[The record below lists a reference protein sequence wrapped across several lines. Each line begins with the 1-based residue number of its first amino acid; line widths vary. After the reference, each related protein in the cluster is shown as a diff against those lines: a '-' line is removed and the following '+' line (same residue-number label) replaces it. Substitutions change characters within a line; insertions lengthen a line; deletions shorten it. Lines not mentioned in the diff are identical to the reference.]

1 MNELKNKDVVGIVK
15 NRVESSHL
23 GAITQILGEEF
34 LKHEDLVEDIHTILS
49 MGNNMIIQG
58 DGGFGKS
65 DIVNSVCKQ
74 LELDVNYLVCNEST
88 TVSDV
93 LGPIDINN
101 YLDGKGYERDFEKG
115 VFRGEGVLV
124 IEEAFDAPADVITA
138 IKDVMSR
145 KKLVHKNG
153 HVESLVSNVILIT
166 NVLVEDLPKSPSIS
180 ALLSRFVI
188 THTVD
193 CKWSKEDYYNLL
205 SLRFPFMDTDL
216 VEYLSM
222 VFSLSTGMSPR
233 KALDIAPI
241 IERKGTSF
249 LNRVLDLKESDIES
263 FIVFSDHRKEM
274 RECIEDSK
282 VFYDKYVNIMS
293 DYTNGKKDKGATIEM
308 LTVFKDRVSSNKSP
322 DSLVSKLTESIKSI
336 TSEQY

>member
-1 MNELKNKDVVGIVK
+1 MINLKNEDVVELVRS
-15 NRVESSHL
+15 NVESSHL
-23 GAITQILGEEF
+23 GAVTEILGENF
-34 LKHEDLVEDIHTILS
+34 LRHENLVEDIHTILS

-65 DIVNSVCKQ
+65 DIVNSVCETLG
-74 LELDVNYLVCNEST
+74 LEINYLVCNEST

-101 YLDGKGYERDFEKG
+101 YLDGKGYERDFDKG
-115 VFRGEGVLV
+115 VFRGQGVLV

-145 KKLVHKNG
+145 KKLVHKDG

-166 NVLVEDLPKSPSIS
+166 NVLVEDLPKTPSIN

-193 CKWSKEDYYNLL
+193 CNWSKEDYNNLL
-205 SLRFPFMDTDL
+205 SIRFKRMDSDL
-216 VEYLSM
+216 IEYLSM

-241 IERKGTSF
+241 IDRKGTSF
-249 LNRVLDLKESDIES
+249 LSRVLDLKESDIES

-274 RECIEDSK
+274 RACIEDSK

-293 DYTNGKKDKGATIEM
+293 EYNNGNRDKGATIEM

-322 DSLVSKLTESIKSI
+322 DNLVSKLTESIKSI

>member
-1 MNELKNKDVVGIVK
+1 MSELKNKDVVDLVSSRVK
-15 NRVESSHL
+15 SSDLDTLNHVM
-23 GAITQILGEEF
+23 GDKF
-34 LKHEDLVEDIHTILS
+34 LKHENLVEDIHTVLS

-65 DIVNSVCKQ
+65 DIVNSVCE
-74 LELDVNYLVCNEST
+74 ELGLDINYLVCNEST

-101 YLDGKGYERDFEKG
+101 YLDGEGYQRDFEKG
-115 VFRGEGVLV
+115 VFRTEGVLV

-145 KKLVHKNG
+145 KKLVHKDG

-166 NVLVEDLPKSPSIS
+166 NVLVGDLPKTPSIN

-193 CKWSKEDYYNLL
+193 CNWSKDDYNNLI
-205 SLRFPFMDTDL
+205 SLRFNSMDYDL

-233 KALDIAPI
+233 RALDISPI
-241 IERKGTSF
+241 IDKKGTSF
-249 LNRVLDLKESDIES
+249 LNRVLDIKESDIES
-263 FIVFSDHRKEM
+263 FIVFSDHRREM
-274 RECIEDSK
+274 KASIENSS
-282 VFYDKYVNIMS
+282 VFYDKYVHIMDEYS
-293 DYTNGKKDKGATIEM
+293 NGNKDKNATIEM
-308 LTVFKDRVSSNKSP
+308 LTVFKDRVVSNKSP
-322 DSLVSKLTESIKSI
+322 DSLVSELTQKIKLM
-336 TSEQY
+336 TSE